1 MKSKHQTTV
10 LITVLAVIMAFALP
24 ALSEEKLANDMQIL
38 VEKLRTDKKLLVAKT
53 LELTE
58 SEAKAFW
65 PVYESFQDERFKL
78 GERLIKGIKEYAE
91 KYGKISDK
99 DAKRLRREYLA
110 IKFKE
115 LTLTES
121 YFPKFE
127 EALPEKKVFRYF
139 QLERKIEGELEALL
153 GAVIP
158 LIL

>member
-78 GERLIKGIKEYAE
+78 GERLIKGIREYAE
-91 KYGKISDK
+91 KYDNISDEDSK
-99 DAKRLRREYLA
+99 KLRRGYLA
-110 IKFKE
+110 LQFE
-115 LTLTES
+115 ALRLLES
-121 YFPKFE
+121 YLPKFE
-127 EALPEKKVFRYF
+127 EVLPEKKVFRYF
-139 QLERKIEGELEALL
+139 QLERTFQGRWSSQ
-153 GAVIP
+153 GSS
-158 LIL
+158 

>member
-78 GERLIKGIKEYAE
+78 GERLIKGIREYAE

-110 IKFKE
+110 IKFQE